1 MNLPAESIA
10 VLKGFGY
17 SQREAEFLYIVAAH
31 SGFFL
36 QRQFTQFVD
45 VAGRGPATYFI
56 KRAIEKQHVREHLPE
71 RGTQKI
77 YHLFSRTVYGAIGKD
92 NSRHRRPGRYGMLE
106 KAGVRLLTLD
116 FILANPDRLYLE
128 EENDKVDYFIRQ
140 QSLKAEILPVK
151 VFPGAEGKETRRYFF
166 ENFPIFLTPTDA
178 SPVVNFTYIE
188 DDIRSIQ
195 TFASFVDRYR
205 PLFEALANRF
215 KLIFVS
221 NSAQSFQLARNAFA
235 RSLSPAE
242 REREHQQLARF
253 FWLKRWPRRSD
264 SKNWPTRMLSN
275 GSAESGAIPTRT
287 TKRNSKHGS
296 KQESCPN
303 QTSTPCPLIQGNSL
317 RHFWPYQPLCGSRP
331 LRRQRPPNHP
341 PNMPHRR
348 GQHKALKT
356 KELSSM
362 TAHEPNSFEDRYCGE
377 RPHPPPNAACP

>member
-1 MNLPAESIA
+1 MNLPAKSIA
-10 VLKGFGY
+10 ALKGFGY
-17 SQREAEFLYIVAAH
+17 TQREAEFLYIVAAH

-56 KRAIEKQHVREHLPE
+56 KKAIEKQHVREHLPE

-77 YHLFSRTVYGAIGKD
+77 YHLFSRSVYGAIGKD

-116 FILANPDRLYLE
+116 FILANPDRQYLE
-128 EENDKVDYFIRQ
+128 EESDKVHYFIRQ
-140 QSLKAEILPVK
+140 RSISAEILPVK
-151 VFPGAEGKETRRYFF
+151 VFPGAERKETRRYFF
-166 ENFPIFLTPTDA
+166 ENFPIFLGLTDG

-195 TFASFVDRYR
+195 TFRSFVERYR
-205 PLFEALANRF
+205 PLFEVLANRF

-253 FWLKRWPRRSD
+253 FWLK
-264 SKNWPTRMLSN
+264 NM
-275 GSAESGAIPTRT
+275 AEE
-287 TKRNSKHGS
+287 KR
-296 KQESCPN
+296 
-303 QTSTPCPLIQGNSL
+303 
-317 RHFWPYQPLCGSRP
+317 F
-331 LRRQRPPNHP
+331 
-341 PNMPHRR
+341 
-348 GQHKALKT
+348 
-356 KELSSM
+356 KELTHKDVIEWQRGVRRYSDPRYETQFQTWKQTGKLPESNKHSVLCNTGQQFATFLALPATVRLTSSAATE
-362 TAHEPNSFEDRYCGE
+362 TAQSSAQLPAQE
-377 RPHPPPNAACP
+377 RPA

>member
-1 MNLPAESIA
+1 MNLPVESIA
-10 VLKGFGY
+10 ALRDFGY
-17 SQREAEFLYIVAAH
+17 TQREAEFLYIVAGH

-56 KRAIEKQHVREHLPE
+56 KKAIEKQHVREHLPE

-116 FILANPDRLYLE
+116 FILANPDRQYLE

-166 ENFPIFLTPTDA
+166 ENFPIFLTRTDG
-178 SPVVNFTYIE
+178 SVVVNFTYIE

-195 TFASFVDRYR
+195 TFGSFVQRYR

-221 NSAQSFQLARNAFA
+221 NSAQSFQLARNAFV

-253 FWLKRWPRRSD
+253 FWLK
-264 SKNWPTRMLSN
+264 KM
-275 GSAESGAIPTRT
+275 AEE
-287 TKRNSKHGS
+287 KR
-296 KQESCPN
+296 
-303 QTSTPCPLIQGNSL
+303 
-317 RHFWPYQPLCGSRP
+317 F
-331 LRRQRPPNHP
+331 
-341 PNMPHRR
+341 
-348 GQHKALKT
+348 
-356 KELSSM
+356 KELAHKDVIEWQRGVRRYSDARYETQFQTWKQTGKLSESNKHSVLPDPGQQFETLLALPAVVRLTSSAATE
-362 TAHEPNSFEDRYCGE
+362 TAQQSAQLPAQDR
-377 RPHPPPNAACP
+377 PA